1 MFSRCFNLQ
10 RIGDPRCKKFIEHCE
25 IFSGDDI
32 FTRNTLAA
40 SDKSWPAK
48 EEGTIKDNAVIE

>member
-1 MFSRCFNLQ
+1 MYKRFARSLLNIRSGIF
-10 RIGDPRCKKFIEHCE
+10 RGDM
-25 IFSGDDI
+25 IFLRENI
-32 FTRNTLAA
+32 LVM